1 MTNDSSTVYIVC
13 KMEGMMF
20 ILVTLGEQLK
30 GVINGLED
38 SSVNVEPAALWE
50 YFTDPLDLT
59 RSIKHLQAAHN
70 FPSQFLDVE

>member
-38 SSVNVEPAALWE
+38 SSVNVEPAAL
-50 YFTDPLDLT
+50 
-59 RSIKHLQAAHN
+59 
-70 FPSQFLDVE
+70 